1 MKTENEIKEKIKE
14 IEEELL
20 VNKKL
25 LDIEKINLA
34 GQLRALRWV
43 IDEE

>member
-1 MKTENEIKEKIKE
+1 MKNKEEIKKKIKE